1 MQPRIAM
8 LAGTTVGIQMLLA
21 VGAAPARAQ
30 ILPPDDSLVT
40 FSRHTAVRDRV
51 IPGYEAREV
60 RLGSLILSPAVDVTS
75 RYSDNVLAL
84 DADRIADAS
93 IVMQPS
99 VQIRTDWTRRLI
111 SLSARGAFERFAKQ
125 TSENSEAL
133 DLSAYGVQEFGEAG
147 RVRAIVGYREARESR
162 ESQNAF
168 VLTGRPIR
176 FSEIAGAI
184 GASYRFARVQISGEA
199 GITRANFAN
208 GRLADGSILDQDYR
222 DSNTFRLRS
231 RVEFAQSSAL
241 AYFGQVTRDNV
252 NYRDAAPL
260 GSTRNATTLELLGGV
275 RFELPIAARG
285 ELGVG
290 YVRANYAD
298 PGFRDFSGIAV
309 NANLSLFPT
318 QLTTVTLSARRSVND
333 SGISASR
340 GYVATMADLRVDHE
354 LLRSLIL
361 SANARIEWNNFN
373 GIDRRDRR
381 IEFGA
386 GADYRMNRNF
396 TVRLRYDRFDL
407 SSSGIDRYKSF
418 ARNRFSCSLIARI

>member
-8 LAGTTVGIQMLLA
+8 LAGTMVAMQMLLA
-21 VGAAPARAQ
+21 GGNAPAHAQ
-30 ILPPDDSLVT
+30 GLPPDDSLVV
-40 FSRHTAVRDRV
+40 FNRNTAVRERV
-51 IPGYEAREV
+51 IPGYEPREV
-60 RLGSLILSPAVDVTS
+60 RLGSLILSPALETAL

-84 DADRIADAS
+84 DTDRIADAS
-93 IVMQPS
+93 IVLQPS
-99 VQIRTDWTRRLI
+99 AQIRTDWRRRLI
-111 SLSARGAFERFAKQ
+111 SLSARGAIERFAKQ
-125 TSENSEAL
+125 TSENYEAL
-133 DLSAYGVQEFGEAG
+133 DLSAYGIQEFGTGG
-147 RVRAIVGYREARESR
+147 RVRAIVGYRQARESR

-168 VLTGRPIR
+168 VLTDRLIR
-176 FSEIAGAI
+176 FREVAGAI
-184 GASYRFARVQISGEA
+184 GASYRFARVQVSGEA

-208 GRLADGSILDQDYR
+208 GRLADGSILDQNYR
-222 DSNTFRLRS
+222 NGDTFRLRS
-231 RVEFAQSSAL
+231 RAEFAQSSAL
-241 AYFGQVTRDNV
+241 AYFAQVTRDHV
-252 NYRDAAPL
+252 NYRDAATS

-290 YVRANYAD
+290 YLRANYAD
-298 PGFRDFSGIAV
+298 PVFRDFSGLAV
-309 NANLSLFPT
+309 NANLYFFPT

-333 SGISASR
+333 SGISDSR
-340 GYVATMADLRVDHE
+340 GYVATVADLRVDHE

-361 SANARIEWNNFN
+361 SANARIERNSFN

-396 TVRLRYDRFDL
+396 TLRLRYDRLDL

-418 ARNRFSCSLIARI
+418 ERKRFSCSLVARI